1 MNTQK
6 FKEWDKTIETELAR
20 LHISQSDFDKTANIV
35 SDFAQKHQQLKEDN
49 RSVFYILLLT
59 AVYKAG
65 RESVTALWAIQ

>member
-65 RESVTALWAIQ
+65 RESVTAL

>member
-6 FKEWDKTIETELAR
+6 FKEWDKIIETELAR
-20 LHISQSDFDKTANIV
+20 LHISQSDFDRTANIV

-49 RSVFYILLLT
+49 HSVFYILLLT

-65 RESVTALWAIQ
+65 RESVTAL